1 MEPKLIDHLFRHHYG
16 KMVSV
21 LTRIFGLT
29 HLETIEDAVQD
40 TFIKATISWK
50 NNSPEN
56 PKAWLTAAAKNRVLD
71 IFRKLK
77 AEKKRVPDLGKGMEA
92 MVIND
97 LFLDSEVK
105 DSQLRMI
112 FAACHPLLAPV
123 ERIAFSL
130 RTVSGFSNKEIASAL
145 LTKEDTIRKR
155 LNRAR
160 KVIKDKDIQFK
171 IPSGKELPRR
181 VESVLEVLYLIF
193 NEGFH
198 SNQTE
203 FLIREDLCGEAMRLC
218 QILLTNKITRTPEAY
233 ALYALMCFHASRL
246 KSKTNDNGDI
256 IDLRDQDRS
265 LWYFP
270 LIRMGNDSM
279 EKAVETDSFSQ
290 YHYEAAIAAEHLK
303 ARTFESTNWNK
314 IFMWC
319 EKLNSIRPG
328 AVTELQIAVVQLQR
342 EKFEEAFE
350 LLSNINPSDLE
361 QRVYLYYG
369 SLAEYYKRTGRT
381 EEALKSLDDALET
394 VRNDAEKKYL
404 IKKREELLN

>member
-50 NNSPEN
+50 NNPPEN

-77 AEKKRVPDLGKGMEA
+77 AEKKRVPDIGKGMEA

-145 LTKEDTIRKR
+145 LTKEDTVRKR

-160 KVIKDKDIQFK
+160 KVIIDKDIQFR
-171 IPSGKELPRR
+171 IPSGKGLPVR

-218 QILLTNKITRTPEAY
+218 QILLANKITRTPNAY
-233 ALYALMCFHASRL
+233 ALYALMCFHACRL
-246 KSKTNDNGDI
+246 KSKTNDQGDI

-279 EKAVETDSFSQ
+279 EKAVETETFSQ

-303 ARTFESTNWNK
+303 ARTFESTNWDK
-314 IFMWC
+314 ILMWC
-319 EKLNSIRPG
+319 ERLNGIRPG
-328 AVTELQIAVVQLQR
+328 AVTKLQLAVVQLQR
-342 EKFEEAFE
+342 EKFEDAFE
-350 LLSNINPSDLE
+350 MLSNIDPSDLE

-369 SLAEYYKRTGRT
+369 SLSEYYKKTGRT
-381 EEALKSLDDALET
+381 EEALKSLENALET
-394 VRNDAEKKYL
+394 VRNEAEKKYL
-404 IKKREELLN
+404 IQKKEALRN